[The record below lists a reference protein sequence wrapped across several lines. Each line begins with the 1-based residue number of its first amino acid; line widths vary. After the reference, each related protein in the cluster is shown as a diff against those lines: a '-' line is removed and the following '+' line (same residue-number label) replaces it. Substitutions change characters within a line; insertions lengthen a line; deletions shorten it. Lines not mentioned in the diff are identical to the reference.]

1 MKHFTATR
9 EGTDKRNSNGQTG
22 QGEHCLLDVW
32 LSEYI
37 QHITLQRLNPGRK
50 KENVLSVIL
59 TDHCSMTGV
68 KFGRYSAF

>member
-50 KENVLSVIL
+50 KENVYCWLFFPRRKCYL
-59 TDHCSMTGV
+59 N
-68 KFGRYSAF
+68 